1 MPYEHIAYSVDG
13 HIGIITI
20 NRPDVMNA
28 LSFQTHQELARA
40 IAQADENDEVRVI
53 VITGSGRAF
62 CSGDDVNDIFLNED
76 SPARKY
82 QELQLGYLQKE
93 TIEGGGSR
101 LLTINKPTIAAVNG
115 PAVGYGCDISL
126 MCDIR
131 VASEKAKFGEVFLRV
146 GLVPDEA
153 QLILPRL
160 VGLAKAYE
168 LMLTTDI
175 IDAREAEKIGL
186 VNTVVPHQE
195 LMPAALALARKIAD
209 KPPIA
214 VKLTKEGVRRGL
226 NMPIET
232 WKQWYSQTL
241 LYCFTTE
248 DHKEGARA
256 FIEKRSPVFK
266 GK

>member
-1 MPYEHIAYSVDG
+1 MPYEHIEYKVSD
-13 HIGIITI
+13 HIATVII
-20 NRPDVMNA
+20 NRPEVMNA
-28 LSFQTHQELARA
+28 LSFQTHQELAQA
-40 IAQADENDEVRVI
+40 INEADVNDEVRVI
-53 VITGSGRAF
+53 IITGSGWAF
-62 CSGDDVNDIFLNED
+62 CSGDDVNEIFLGD
-76 SPARKY
+76 SPANKY
-82 QELQLGYLQKE
+82 KELQLGYLQKE
-93 TIEGGGSR
+93 TIEGGGSK
-101 LLTINKPTIAAVNG
+101 LLTTNKPTIAAVNG

-126 MCDIR
+126 MCDMR

-146 GLVPDEA
+146 GLIPDEA

-175 IDAREAEKIGL
+175 IDAQEAEKIGL
-186 VNTVVPHQE
+186 VNKVVPHDE
-195 LMPAALALARKIAD
+195 LMPAALELANKIAN

-214 VKLTKEGVRRGL
+214 AQLTKEGVRRGL
-226 NMPIET
+226 NMPIEA

-248 DHKEGARA
+248 DHQEGARA
-256 FIEKRSPVFK
+256 FIEKRPAVYK